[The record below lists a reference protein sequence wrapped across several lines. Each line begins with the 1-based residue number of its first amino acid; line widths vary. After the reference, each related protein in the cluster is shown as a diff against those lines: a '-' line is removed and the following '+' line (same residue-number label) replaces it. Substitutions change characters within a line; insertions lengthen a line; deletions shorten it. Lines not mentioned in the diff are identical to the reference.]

1 MLALHTDTGV
11 PQGCKITHSRP
22 PPSTMSPTVLGKVV
36 HDRPLSVRMIAH
48 APGWSSC
55 IMHLPAQYECMPR
68 GAERE
73 NGLSG
78 ESHMGYTWNREK
90 MHGTGGGENKTK
102 KKTLKPQYDRWR
114 MLSMRERGEEDSRK
128 MRGGWKRGRER
139 ERERAAEEER
149 GLAGLPVPPVSWDYL
164 LLQSNV
170 AQQKQREQQN
180 YTHLPA
186 RPFPH

>member
-1 MLALHTDTGV
+1 
-11 PQGCKITHSRP
+11 
-22 PPSTMSPTVLGKVV
+22 
-36 HDRPLSVRMIAH
+36 MI
-48 APGWSSC
+48 GG
-55 IMHLPAQYECMPR
+55 ECW
-68 GAERE
+68 AWERE
-73 NGLSG
+73 ERKIAG
-78 ESHMGYTWNREK
+78 
-90 MHGTGGGENKTK
+90 
-102 KKTLKPQYDRWR
+102 RW
-114 MLSMRERGEEDSRK
+114 EEDEREGE
-128 MRGGWKRGRER
+128 RERER